1 MNADSGASPGESPPE
16 WTCYYRQPYEA
27 VGHERCRSPGGD
39 LLREILWNMF
49 KKLLVVGLA
58 LVGTEMVVIGL
69 VALDLARHR
78 RLNFG

>member
-1 MNADSGASPGESPPE
+1 
-16 WTCYYRQPYEA
+16 
-27 VGHERCRSPGGD
+27 
-39 LLREILWNMF
+39 MF